1 MILGDLESPRL
12 QNINIERLSKF
23 SGVPGSQI
31 FAKKYGAYNACIL
44 KSCNETMWNQYFQSL
59 SAVVPSFSMG
69 NIQEKDLLVIS
80 CVGYFDSLLE
90 MILILTRS
98 IQITNDA
105 VELVGREIKAQLMS
119 NHPSIY
125 QLIYPCLDLPI
136 YQSIDSPLYQY
147 IHILILPSINLLI
160 LPYSN
165 LSKVGFYPFIY
176 LCFYTKPASIL
187 IESLPGD
194 GRKTAGNWATEI
206 RPKKT
211 GNCVE

>member
-1 MILGDLESPRL
+1 
-12 QNINIERLSKF
+12 
-23 SGVPGSQI
+23 
-31 FAKKYGAYNACIL
+31 
-44 KSCNETMWNQYFQSL
+44 MWNQYFQSL

-136 YQSIDSPLYQY
+136 YQSIYSPLYES
-147 IHILILPSINLLI
+147 IHILI

>member
-1 MILGDLESPRL
+1 MSPLVILGDLESPRL

-136 YQSIDSPLYQY
+136 YQSIYSPLYES
-147 IHILILPSINLLI
+147 IHI
-160 LPYSN
+160 
-165 LSKVGFYPFIY
+165 
-176 LCFYTKPASIL
+176 C
-187 IESLPGD
+187 
-194 GRKTAGNWATEI
+194 
-206 RPKKT
+206 
-211 GNCVE
+211 